1 MTIDY
6 RPHRHY
12 TPARN
17 WMNDPNGLVYHQG
30 VYHLFYQ
37 YNPFGA
43 DWGNMSWGHAV
54 SHDLTHWSELPVAIA
69 CTPTEQIYS
78 GSVVVDHGNSSRF
91 GSLESPPLV
100 AVFTSVSPDGLQA
113 QSLAYSIDGGYEWE
127 KYGANPVLDRG
138 SREFRDPKVFS
149 FTTSSGEQTWIM
161 VAVEATLR
169 QVVVYSSHDLRDW
182 TFESTI
188 GPFGPDGVVWE
199 CPDLFPLPV
208 DGDPERVRWVLLL
221 STNRVG
227 DLVDSS
233 MSYLVGSFD
242 GHTFEVDPAGSWR
255 PVDHGRDFYAA
266 VTFSDAPQNRRI
278 ALGWAGNWQYAAETP
293 TGEWRGVM
301 SSPRE
306 LGLVTTPDGFALIQR
321 LPPPLEAPRAGAGV
335 RELPIVAAMPS
346 TTVAGRRYALAVDWR
361 PEPDAT
367 LRLEVLAGSRGGVV
381 IAYDARTGR
390 LSLDR
395 RRSGIVDLH
404 PDFASVGQTTVPLRH
419 GRLAMN
425 VIVDECIVEIFADD
439 GAVTFTDLVFPVGEA
454 DLLTVSADAGSGTI
468 VVSPLS

>member
-1 MTIDY
+1 MSTDY
-6 RPHRHY
+6 RPQRHY

-54 SHDLTHWSELPVAIA
+54 SHDLVDWNELPVAIA

-78 GSVVVDHGNSSRF
+78 GSVVVDHGNTSGF
-91 GSLESPPLV
+91 GSLETPPLV
-100 AVFTSVSPDGLQA
+100 AVYTSVSPDGGQA
-113 QSLAYSIDGGYEWE
+113 QSLAYSTDGGYQWE
-127 KYGANPVLDRG
+127 KYGANPVLDRA

-149 FTTSSGEQTWIM
+149 FTASSGEHTWIM

-169 QVVVYSSHDLRDW
+169 QVVVYSSHNLRDW

-208 DGDPERVRWVLLL
+208 DGDPERIRWVLLL
-221 STNRVG
+221 STNRIG

-242 GHTFEVDPAGSWR
+242 GHTFEADPAGPWR

-278 ALGWAGNWQYAAETP
+278 ALGWAGNWQYASETP

-306 LGLVTTPDGFALIQR
+306 LCLVTTPDGFALVQR
-321 LPPPLEAPRAGAGV
+321 LPRNLQAPRVGTGV
-335 RELPIVAAMPS
+335 RDIAIIPAIPS
-346 TTVAGRRYALAVDWR
+346 TTVAGRRYALTVDWR

-367 LRLEVLAGSRGGVV
+367 LRLDLLAGPRGGIV
-381 IAYDARTGR
+381 ITYDSRTGH

-395 RRSGIVDLH
+395 RRSGLVDLH
-404 PDFASVGQTTVPLRH
+404 PGFASLNETPVPLRD
-419 GRLAMN
+419 GRLAMS

-439 GAVTFTDLVFPVGEA
+439 GAVTFTELAFPLGDA
-454 DLLTVSADAGSGTI
+454 DLLTVSASAGTGAV